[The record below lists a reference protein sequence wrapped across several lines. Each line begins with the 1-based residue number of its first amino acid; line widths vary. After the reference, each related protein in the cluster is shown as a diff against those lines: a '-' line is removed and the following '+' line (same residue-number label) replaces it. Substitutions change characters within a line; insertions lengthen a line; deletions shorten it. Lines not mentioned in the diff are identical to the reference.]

1 MRRLQCAAVA
11 VLLVVA
17 GYHSLVVAGGGQAD
31 EAAPS
36 VPAASILAAPQRSGP
51 HFSVDDQV
59 TVAGYF
65 YQFHLK
71 SDYGQFTA
79 VGRSELATRIDEIR
93 AIAALQDVSK
103 SEVFLASAGGAVVD
117 IGKGA
122 ASAVTNPVVTAKGV
136 GAGIKRFG
144 VNLGRASKRAV
155 DKEGGADTG
164 ESGATAAAD
173 TALGVSGAMREW
185 ARKVKADPYTTN
197 LVLRDALKSIA
208 KVDTAGSIVTKVV
221 VPIPAVVGTTAAVG
235 DLVWSKDPEALRK
248 LNEER
253 VRALGAPEKT
263 AAAFFRNGWYTLTL
277 QTRIVA
283 ALDAVR
289 KPGCADYIASAS
301 AADTE
306 REALFFVESAEMLQ
320 RHHAKTPVDKLLGDS
335 RAIVAAAG
343 GNAVLLAP
351 LDFIRS
357 TSAVRNALA
366 EIASRARRELGASSL
381 VLHVS
386 GTFSDRARQDAKGAG
401 WTVRESGA

>member
-1 MRRLQCAAVA
+1 MRRACCAALTVA
-11 VLLVVA
+11 LACTGDSPLGA
-17 GYHSLVVAGGGQAD
+17 GAGQAD

-36 VPAASILAAPQRSGP
+36 FRAASMLAASQRSGP
-51 HFSVDDQV
+51 HFTVDDRV

-65 YQFHLK
+65 YEFHLT
-71 SDYGQFTA
+71 SDYGPFTA
-79 VGRSELATRIDEIR
+79 LGRSELATRIDEIR

-103 SEVFLASAGGAVVD
+103 SEVFLVSAGGAVVD

-122 ASAVTNPVVTAKGV
+122 ASAVVNPVDTAKGI

-144 VNLGRASKRAV
+144 VNLGRASKRTV

-164 ESGATAAAD
+164 QSGAATAAD
-173 TALGVSGAMREW
+173 TVLGVSGAMREW

-197 LVLRDALKSIA
+197 LVLRNALKSIA
-208 KVDTAGSIVTKVV
+208 EVDTAGSIVTKVV

-283 ALDAVR
+283 ALDVVKR
-289 KPGCADYIASAS
+289 PGCADYLES
-301 AADTE
+301 AAAADNE

-320 RHHAKTPVDKLLGDS
+320 RHHAKTPVEKLLGDS

-381 VLHVS
+381 VLGVS
-386 GTFSDRARQDAKGAG
+386 GTLSDRARQDAKGTG